1 MGKYSLDRI
10 SLELEKLVNT
20 PPRVPERSTIY
31 EVVRNEEVSNSDTSD
46 NGQSTDDSDPD
57 EIRVVDEI
65 NGGDTSATTT
75 ATVHNTQK
83 EMSIAELF
91 AKLSAKTDQVTQ
103 KVTQSSQEVKE
114 EIKMMK
120 EGTAKEFADVRKE
133 IVEVKEDTVKL
144 VNDKNQELKNMMDVQ
159 TQNLQEQINAL
170 KSKDDPTREIDV
182 QMIDLQNPAPRQPTL
197 DIHQATYEDMSE
209 ETTEYLIQSSE
220 NPAVVRSVEWL
231 YRHLETD
238 HQARKMDILQPI
250 INVQNPRNTILSA
263 IYNYKQ
269 QSITTEGMVVWDKQE
284 SGNSRSGKGAIEKL
298 AASTTQIAKIE
309 DEPNVEQ
316 EI

>member
-1 MGKYSLDRI
+1 MG
-10 SLELEKLVNT
+10 
-20 PPRVPERSTIY
+20 
-31 EVVRNEEVSNSDTSD
+31 
-46 NGQSTDDSDPD
+46 PD

-65 NGGDTSATTT
+65 NGGDTPATTT

-91 AKLSAKTDQVTQ
+91 AKLSAKADQGTQ
-103 KVTQSSQEVKE
+103 KVTQ

-144 VNDKNQELKNMMDVQ
+144 VNDKNQELKNMMYVQ

-170 KSKDDPTREIDV
+170 KNKDDPTREIDV
-182 QMIDLQNPAPRQPTL
+182 QMIGLSNPAPRQPTL

-220 NPAVVRSVEWL
+220 DPAVVRSVEWL

-263 IYNYKQ
+263 IYNYNQ
-269 QSITTEGMVVWDKQE
+269 QSVTTEGMVVWDKQE
-284 SGNSRSGKGAIEKL
+284 SGNSR
-298 AASTTQIAKIE
+298 
-309 DEPNVEQ
+309 
-316 EI
+316 